1 MAFFDD
7 YFEPQQYQGGR
18 GLTDLLESLQQQQ
31 AYQPGGFAGWPQPGS
46 TVNPTME
53 RAFARQPASAPAAP
67 EMSVSQ
73 PTAYPVGNVPLPTPR
88 PGDIPSGGIAIGD
101 YFMPQFGGAQ
111 ASQYAQAQPDL
122 GDRLSSGFRSWAYTP
137 VGNPFAALANAIT
150 GFTTG
155 QFTAAPTL
163 KLPEDDTTAPAVS
176 PAIRAQPLVRT
187 LARRGPARWR

>member
-46 TVNPTME
+46 TVNPPME
-53 RAFARQPASAPAAP
+53 RAFARQSAHVPAVP
-67 EMSVSQ
+67 EKSTSQ
-73 PTAYPVGNVPLPTPR
+73 PTSYPVGNVPFPTPR
-88 PGDIPSGGIAIGD
+88 PVDIPSRGFAIGD
-101 YFMPQFGGAQ
+101 YFMPQFGGTQ
-111 ASQYAQAQPDL
+111 ASQYAQSQPDL
-122 GDRLSSGFRSWAYTP
+122 GDRLSAGFRGWAYTP

-155 QFTAAPTL
+155 QFTAAPAL
-163 KLPEDDTTAPAVS
+163 KSPEDDTTALAVS
-176 PAIRAQPLVRT
+176 PTTRVQPFVRT
-187 LARRGPARWR
+187 LARRGPAR